1 MVIANSSITTTPD
14 YVISDISLADF
25 GRKELNIAETE
36 MPGLISLREKYSASK
51 PLKGAKIAGSL
62 HMTIQ
67 TAVLIETL
75 VELGAEVK
83 WASCNIF
90 STQDHAAAAIAKR
103 GIPVFAKKGETLD
116 EYWQYTH
123 YILDW
128 GNDSPN
134 MILDDGGDATGLLI
148 LGSRAEKDLSVLN
161 NPGNEEEIA
170 LFNSIK
176 NKLKD
181 SCKEITKNMNE
192 RGGVI
197 KNMKLLDKT
206 KSIKNYFQIAV
217 EFDTIDSMGANFINS
232 CLEQIALS
240 FETEFNRST
249 IFNEGEKLKIIM
261 SILSNYTPECV
272 VKVEL
277 KSKIS
282 NLKSKDISDPENFA
296 KKFVEAVE
304 IAEKDISRAVTHNKG
319 IMNGID
325 AVVIAT
331 GNDFRAVEA
340 AIHAYASKDGT
351 YKSLT
356 HAKIENDELIYW
368 IEIPISIGTVGGIIN
383 LHPMVKWCL
392 NLLQQPN
399 SKQLMSIIGA
409 AGLAQNFSAIK
420 SLITSGIQV
429 GHMKMHLINIL
440 NSLGAIDYEKTKIIE
455 YFKSNKVTFNSVKT
469 ALEKLRKNE
478 L

>member
-1 MVIANSSITTTPD
+1 MKEGFSKLSKQEKIDWVLKTFFKSGLKDSEILKKYWNDDNS
-14 YVISDISLADF
+14 
-25 GRKELNIAETE
+25 
-36 MPGLISLREKYSASK
+36 
-51 PLKGAKIAGSL
+51 
-62 HMTIQ
+62 IQ
-67 TAVLIETL
+67 TIHDEFAENTITNFYLPLGVAPNFIIDKINYTIPMAIEESS
-75 VELGAEVK
+75 VV
-83 WASCNIF
+83 
-90 STQDHAAAAIAKR
+90 AAACKSAKFWSKR
-103 GIPVFAKKGETLD
+103 GGFKSTIVNTIKTGQVHFKFNGSSKK
-116 EYWQYTH
+116 
-123 YILDW
+123 I
-128 GNDSPN
+128 ND
-134 MILDDGGDATGLLI
+134 
-148 LGSRAEKDLSVLN
+148 
-161 NPGNEEEIA
+161 

-192 RGGVI
+192 RGGGI

-217 EFDTIDSMGANFINS
+217 EFDTVDSMGANFINS

-249 IFNEGEKLKIIM
+249 IFNDGEELKIIM

>member
-1 MVIANSSITTTPD
+1 MKEGFSKLTKEEKIDWVIKTFFKSDTKSFDILKKYWNDDNS
-14 YVISDISLADF
+14 
-25 GRKELNIAETE
+25 
-36 MPGLISLREKYSASK
+36 
-51 PLKGAKIAGSL
+51 
-62 HMTIQ
+62 IQ
-67 TAVLIETL
+67 TIHDEFAENTITNFYLPLGVAPNFIIDKINYTIPMAIEESS
-75 VELGAEVK
+75 VV
-83 WASCNIF
+83 
-90 STQDHAAAAIAKR
+90 AAACKSAKFWSKR
-103 GIPVFAKKGETLD
+103 GGFKSTIISTTKTGQIHFKFNGSSKK
-116 EYWQYTH
+116 
-123 YILDW
+123 I
-128 GNDSPN
+128 ND
-134 MILDDGGDATGLLI
+134 
-148 LGSRAEKDLSVLN
+148 
-161 NPGNEEEIA
+161 

-192 RGGVI
+192 RGGGI
-197 KNMKLLDKT
+197 INIKLLDKT

-217 EFDTIDSMGANFINS
+217 EFDTVDSMGANFINS

-240 FETEFNRST
+240 FETEFNESN
-249 IFNEGEKLKIIM
+249 IFNESEKLKIIM

-277 KSKIS
+277 KTKIS

-304 IAEKDISRAVTHNKG
+304 IAENDISRAVTHNKG

-340 AIHAYASKDGT
+340 AIHAYASKDGS
-351 YKSLT
+351 YMSLT
-356 HAKIENDELIYW
+356 HAKIENDEFIYW

-383 LHPMVKWCL
+383 LHPMVNWCL
-392 NLLQQPN
+392 NLLQKPN

-409 AGLAQNFSAIK
+409 AGLAQNFAAIK

-440 NSLGAIDYEKTKIIE
+440 NSLGSNENEKTKMIE
-455 YFKSNKVTFNSVKT
+455 YFKSNKVTFSSVKT
-469 ALEKLRKNE
+469 ALEKLRRNE

>member
-1 MVIANSSITTTPD
+1 MKDGFSKLSKEEKIKWVNETFFNSDSE
-14 YVISDISLADF
+14 SL
-25 GRKELNIAETE
+25 ELIKKYWNEDKSFQKLHDEFAENTLTNFYLPLGVAPNFIIDNKNYTIPIVTE
-36 MPGLISLREKYSASK
+36 ESSVVAAASK
-51 PLKGAKIAGSL
+51 AAKYWSTRGGFKS
-62 HMTIQ
+62 TIINTTKTGQ
-67 TAVLIETL
+67 VHFKFN
-75 VELGAEVK
+75 GR
-83 WASCNIF
+83 S
-90 STQDHAAAAIAKR
+90 
-103 GIPVFAKKGETLD
+103 KK
-116 EYWQYTH
+116 
-123 YILDW
+123 I
-128 GNDSPN
+128 ND
-134 MILDDGGDATGLLI
+134 
-148 LGSRAEKDLSVLN
+148 
-161 NPGNEEEIA
+161 

-176 NKLKD
+176 IKLKD
-181 SCKEITKNMNE
+181 SCKEITKNMNK
-192 RGGVI
+192 RGGGI
-197 KNMKLLDKT
+197 INMKLLDKT
-206 KSIKNYFQIAV
+206 KSIKNYYQIAV
-217 EFDTIDSMGANFINS
+217 EFDTVDSMGANFINS

-240 FETEFNRST
+240 FETEFNESN

-261 SILSNYTPECV
+261 SILSNYTPKCV

-277 KSKIS
+277 KTKIS

-331 GNDFRAVEA
+331 GNDFRAIEA
-340 AIHAYASKDGT
+340 AIHAYASKDGS
-351 YKSLT
+351 YRSLT
-356 HAKIENDELIYW
+356 SAKIENDEFIYR
-368 IEIPISIGTVGGIIN
+368 IEIPISVGTVGGIIN

-440 NSLGAIDYEKTKIIE
+440 NSLGADEYEKTKIIE
-455 YFKSNKVTFNSVKT
+455 YFKINKVTFNSVKT